1 MLWKN
6 ESASGCQNPSYSTAA
21 CVAQCL
27 FRQYRLPHNQAVCRK
42 RIMPRPSAAIRRQAH
57 CEDMTASP
65 CQTSPGSRALLLA
78 GVRRGRATSAS
89 ARPGSASWAT
99 RAVSV
104 KGVSPVAWQH
114 VNLFG
119 TIEFSRTPLSI
130 DIDALARYDDPD
142 YWNRALRGISTT
154 AE

>member
-1 MLWKN
+1 MKVHRVVRIQAIQLPRVLLNVVPAIPPPTQPSGVPEENYAKTLCCHSTSSPLRRHDG
-6 ESASGCQNPSYSTAA
+6 ESVSNLAWLQGS
-21 CVAQCL
+21 VAG
-27 FRQYRLPHNQAVCRK
+27 RGKA
-42 RIMPRPSAAIRRQAH
+42 
-57 CEDMTASP
+57 
-65 CQTSPGSRALLLA
+65 RARNVGL
-78 GVRRGRATSAS
+78 
-89 ARPGSASWAT
+89 ARPVSASWAT